1 MQKFETQHN
10 NDSEIAILFQ
20 PKRSSSVPIV
30 KRCGHRHP
38 TRVWCNFTLI
48 CPWLLAASI
57 VLVDEG
63 KQRRKGWGGRKGKQ
77 RKDGQREEGGR
88 RQPDEQTCA
97 VIRAWGKEAGVM
109 WIIHHGPH
117 TFAMF
122 LESALQTTLLWKV
135 CVQHATSYPG
145 VEEGEEKEHLVC
157 TCT

>member
-1 MQKFETQHN
+1 M
-10 NDSEIAILFQ
+10 
-20 PKRSSSVPIV
+20 
-30 KRCGHRHP
+30 
-38 TRVWCNFTLI
+38 
-48 CPWLLAASI
+48 
-57 VLVDEG
+57 
-63 KQRRKGWGGRKGKQ
+63 GGRGNKGKM
-77 RKDGQREEGGR
+77 DRERREGEDN
-88 RQPDEQTCA
+88 QMNKPVQSSEP
-97 VIRAWGKEAGVM
+97 EAKRLHGVM